1 MKKLT
6 TSTRGAFLCVRNC
19 PKGYVLITLFNPYTY
34 VMLFSSI
41 SDEETEIQGS

>member
-6 TSTRGAFLCVRNC
+6 TSIHAAFLRVRNC
-19 PKGYVLITLFNPYTY
+19 SKGYVLITLFNPHTY